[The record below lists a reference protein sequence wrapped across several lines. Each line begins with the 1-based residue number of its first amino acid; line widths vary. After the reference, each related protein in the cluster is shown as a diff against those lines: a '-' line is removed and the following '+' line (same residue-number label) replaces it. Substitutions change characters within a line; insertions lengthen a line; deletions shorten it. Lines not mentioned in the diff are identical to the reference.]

1 MWYNNIMELLWSIV
15 ATWQGGELVDEKSMH
30 SAEQEIMPE
39 KKNLAMGTKII
50 FFFAIPLLTLI
61 YSLGVLGALS
71 FPVMLVAVA
80 MNVLLAFE
88 LDKSALKLVLLLLV
102 NLTPFAAI
110 YLFSMSFAVAVNSLF
125 VLAFSLPIWLTVRM
139 GCTRSV
145 SIAICGT
152 IAALLWFFSFA
163 LSVISE
169 KGALNI
175 NTLTEVLDTVIA
187 PIKDALSQI
196 TYEENGAE
204 KSFFTSSDISMM
216 LYYIKATLIGSVL
229 AAMIIWAYFSTLA
242 VRILASLFG
251 VAWHLP
257 RGIRVIVRGTMT
269 KDGPKVD
276 ISHEP
281 VLWRIDIDAVSVWV
295 YIVAYLGV
303 LFGTFA
309 GGMFYTVVMNVFIM
323 LSPGFI
329 YLALRDMA
337 LGFRGKGSSKGRF
350 FPIVIG
356 LMLLFINPSLIVF
369 VLCALGIFAALRD
382 NRARRE
388 GMRKRKE

>member
-1 MWYNNIMELLWSIV
+1 M
-15 ATWQGGELVDEKSMH
+15 DEKSMH

-39 KKNLAMGTKII
+39 KKNLATGTKII